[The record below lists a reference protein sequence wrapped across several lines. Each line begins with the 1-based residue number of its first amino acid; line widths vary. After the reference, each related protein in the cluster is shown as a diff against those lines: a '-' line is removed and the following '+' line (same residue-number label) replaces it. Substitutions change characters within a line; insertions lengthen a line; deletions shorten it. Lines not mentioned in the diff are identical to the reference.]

1 MAFNEGDEEKGLIA
15 TGTGVA
21 IAKNY
26 IATNC
31 HVILDKELTEKRKQ
45 YEFHDVILVENLLD
59 EKKAGA
65 VKLYKNGFLKNIY
78 ICILKTKSNLNY
90 VKKRIKYKKLKQRN
104 VVIAMG
110 NPNQIIGHTADG
122 KITALEKQG
131 YVVSEFN
138 KEDVIKLKDPLKI
151 IHHDAAIG
159 SGSSGGPLFDASGN
173 LVGINTWIISVT
185 GDTTSGGFGMAL
197 SADHIQDVLRD

>member
-65 VKLYKNGFLKNIY
+65 VKLYKNGFLKNID